1 MVTAIISPTKLEVPP
16 GSVLRF
22 PATWEE
28 YQQLAQQRGDGSIPR
43 MKYRNGEVLLMAPM
57 PAHGRDASLLSDVA
71 KVLLDHDGRE
81 YDAFTPITMDIPE
94 ESGIEPDFCFYI
106 DNWQAVSGK
115 QRINW
120 QQDPPPDLAIEVD
133 VTSYSDINDYL
144 PYKVPELWLWKK
156 QSLKIYQ
163 FQAGEYVLQTHS
175 RYFPEIDITAI
186 AQTVVKETYDRN
198 SSFAIRNLRQRLNSG
213 DLSTFISSVGCSNA

>member
-1 MVTAIISPTKLEVPP
+1 MVTAIVSPTKLKVPA
-16 GSVLRF
+16 GAVLRF

-43 MKYRNGEVLLMAPM
+43 MKYRNGEVLLMSPM
-57 PAHGRDASLLSDVA
+57 PAHGRDASLFGQIVIT
-71 KVLLDHDGRE
+71 LLDHDGRE
-81 YDAFTPITMDIPE
+81 YDAYTPITMEVPE

-133 VTSYSDINDYL
+133 VTSYSDVNDYL
-144 PYKVPELWLWKK
+144 PYAVPELWLWKK

-163 FQAGEYVLQTHS
+163 FQAGEYVLQNQS
-175 RYFPEIDITAI
+175 RFFPAIDMTAI
-186 AQTVVKETYDRN
+186 VETVMQETYVRN
-198 SSFAIRNLRQRLNSG
+198 SSFAIRNLRQRLITES
-213 DLSTFISSVGCSNA
+213 

>member
-1 MVTAIISPTKLEVPP
+1 MVTAIISPTKLEVPA
-16 GSVLRF
+16 GAVLRF

-43 MKYRNGEVLLMAPM
+43 MKYRNGEVLLMSPM
-57 PAHGRDASLLSDVA
+57 PAHGRDASLFGQIA
-71 KVLLDHDGRE
+71 MTLLDHDGRE
-81 YDAFTPITMDIPE
+81 YDAYTPITMEVPE
-94 ESGIEPDFCFYI
+94 ESGIEPDYCFYI

-133 VTSYSDINDYL
+133 VTSYSDVDDYL
-144 PYKVPELWLWKK
+144 PYAVPELWLWKK

-163 FQAGEYVLQTHS
+163 FQAGKYVLQTQS
-175 RYFPEIDITAI
+175 RWFPGIDITAI
-186 AQTVVKETYDRN
+186 VETVVKETYDRN
-198 SSFAIRNLRQRLNSG
+198 SSFAIRNLRQRLTAG
-213 DLSTFISSVGCSNA
+213 EA